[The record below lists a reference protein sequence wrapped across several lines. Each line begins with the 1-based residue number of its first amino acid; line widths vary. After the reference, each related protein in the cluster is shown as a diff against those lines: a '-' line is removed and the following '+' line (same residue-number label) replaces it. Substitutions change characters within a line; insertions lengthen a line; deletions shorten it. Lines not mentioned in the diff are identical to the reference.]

1 MPRKKTD
8 RDEQQEVSFE
18 SSMRQLQ
25 EILSDLESGNLSL
38 SDSLAKYES
47 GVGHLAACQKFLTT
61 ARSKIELLTAVDE
74 NGQIISQP
82 YDAEATMDKE
92 SSRPPAKKKRARKKV
107 MPKEDDTDDD
117 ADSDGLF

>member
-1 MPRKKTD
+1 MPPKKTD
-8 RDEQQEVSFE
+8 RDDQPDVSFE

-61 ARSKIELLTAVDE
+61 ARSKIEQLTAVDE
-74 NGQIISQP
+74 DGQIISQP
-82 YDAEATMDKE
+82 YDAEATMDKQSGRSPE
-92 SSRPPAKKKRARKKV
+92 KKKRARKKV
-107 MPKEDDTDDD
+107 APKKDDTDDD
-117 ADSDGLF
+117 ADPDGLF